1 MKVCKCPHIR
11 HIISYINITYDVIF
25 ITPVCTRKSNKL
37 IAYLSLLN
45 EQVAYK
51 RGVAGPKKMAIG
63 INYCQN
69 GRLAKAKVTLVFW
82 TQALSHN

>member
-1 MKVCKCPHIR
+1 MQCR
-11 HIISYINITYDVIF
+11 Q
-25 ITPVCTRKSNKL
+25 
-37 IAYLSLLN
+37 ALN
-45 EQVAYK
+45 EQVAYIM
-51 RGVAGPKKMAIG
+51 AGPKKMVTG

>member
-1 MKVCKCPHIR
+1 MRSEGYGSRFVCVCVFVCPIEILR
-11 HIISYINITYDVIF
+11 M
-25 ITPVCTRKSNKL
+25 
-37 IAYLSLLN
+37 AALN

-51 RGVAGPKKMAIG
+51 RGVAGPKKMATG

-69 GRLAKAKVTLVFW
+69 GRLAKAKVTLEFW